1 MTSEKPR
8 EYRVQIDK
16 TFYEVPNPTPT
27 GRELLQ
33 IAGKVPVDKF
43 ALYQKPQ
50 GGQPIR
56 IALDQ
61 HVDLREPGIERFL
74 TLPLDQTEGHGAVRR
89 TPLRRDFTLPHED
102 TEWLVQHG
110 KPYELVAQGG
120 VRRLVI
126 YDWSVPTGYNQSEVD
141 VHVRIETG
149 YPDTQ
154 IDMAYF
160 APALVRRDG
169 RGIANVCSE
178 TFDSR
183 PWQRWSR
190 HRTPANPW
198 RPGLDCLATHFELI
212 TSWLVRE
219 LKK

>member
-1 MTSEKPR
+1 VTSEKPR
-8 EYRVQIDK
+8 QYKVQIDK
-16 TFYEVPNPTPT
+16 TVYEISDPTPT
-27 GRELLQ
+27 GRQLLEL
-33 IAGKVPVDKF
+33 AGKIPVDKF
-43 ALYQKPQ
+43 ALYQKPK

-74 TLPLDQTEGHGAVRR
+74 TLPLDQTEGHSAVRR
-89 TPLRRDFTLPHED
+89 NPLRRDFTLPQED
-102 TEWLVQHG
+102 MEWLQQRG
-110 KPYELVAQGG
+110 NPYELVLEGG
-120 VRRLVI
+120 VRRVVI
-126 YDWSVPTGYNQSEVD
+126 YDWPVPVGYGQTVVD

-160 APALVRRDG
+160 APPLTRKDG
-169 RGIANVCSE
+169 RNIANVCSE
-178 TFDSR
+178 IFDSR
-183 PWQRWSR
+183 SWQRWSR

-198 RPGLDCLATHFELI
+198 RPGVDSLATHFELVAN
-212 TSWLVRE
+212 WLARE